1 MTNTPKP
8 SKTETN
14 TLSREIVWQGRKHWL
29 WFGATFTKYTLYKD
43 RLIVDKGL
51 LNTVSDQTLLY
62 RITDIRLRRSLA
74 QKIFGTGNVILISK
88 VDSDHELVLQNVK
101 NSKNLTQM
109 ISDLVEQNRSSR
121 NVIGKEFYSDGCGL
135 EHEHGDSI

>member
-1 MTNTPKP
+1 MAKTSQNNNTV
-8 SKTETN
+8 TN
-14 TLSREIVWQGRKHWL
+14 TLSKEIVWQGRKHWL

-43 RLIVDKGL
+43 RLIVDKGF

-62 RITDIRLRRSLA
+62 RITDIRLRRSLW

-101 NSKNLTQM
+101 NSKQLTET
-109 ISDLVEQNRSSR
+109 ISDLVEQNRSAR
-121 NVIGKEFYSDGCGL
+121 NVVGKEFYSDGCGL
-135 EHEHGDSI
+135 EHEHDE